1 MTTTPNDVAGARL
14 REMPMMRLG
23 AMLTDLDEVLRLQRR
38 AAEFTSADASG
49 RGLGAGHGTAALTTL
64 LDAMLPDD
72 PNAELRLARALQLDV
87 ETLRQFRRRELGPAE
102 MPTDPLATLGRALA
116 PNVEAFDQLVM
127 EDLRWFAEE
136 SPLAMLR
143 DNTADPAQVRRMLR
157 AAWERDALDAPDRA
171 DEGNGANE

>member
-1 MTTTPNDVAGARL
+1 MTTTPNDAAGERP
-14 REMPMMRLG
+14 REMPIMRLG

-38 AAEFTSADASG
+38 AAEFSSATAVE
-49 RGLGAGHGTAALTTL
+49 RNLGAGHGGAALTTL

-87 ETLRQFRRRELGPAE
+87 EMLRQFRRRELGPAE
-102 MPTDPLATLGRALA
+102 MPADPLATLGRALA
-116 PNVEAFDQLVM
+116 LNSEAFDQLVM

-143 DNTADPAQVRRMLR
+143 DNTADPSEVRRVLR
-157 AAWERDALDAPDRA
+157 AAWERDALDAPDA
-171 DEGNGANE
+171 GDAAHE